1 MQTLEAS
8 LNELIAE
15 GLVEWEDA
23 VAVSLFPKEIRGP
36 DAVGA
41 YPAPLPSIAGR

>member
-1 MQTLEAS
+1 MQTLESS

-23 VAVSLFPKEIRGP
+23 VAVSLFPKEIRRP
-36 DAVGA
+36 DAAGA
-41 YPAPLPSIAGR
+41 HPSSMPSMAGR